1 MLYCKIS
8 TNNII
13 NNAKG
18 SHENRLAY
26 DCPGNVMKL
35 TSTQQCL
42 YQLTHFRNIYWLIDW
57 LTLNNIVSRCEDRMY
72 LVQVKYCVS
81 WKSYKCQGLWWCY
94 PGLGGW
100 KVILYCLET
109 SNERESIMTCWKSYK
124 CQRLWWCYPGLG
136 GWKVILYCL
145 ETSNERESIMT
156 WRMLPWYG
164 EIQIHKMSL
173 RKWIKLWKE
182 LGNEGIENNLKRP
195 GRGVQ
200 YDLKLNHASDQE
212 N

>member
-1 MLYCKIS
+1 MFHNKRSIIMDFMFLEIKWHPS
-8 TNNII
+8 NIGYLLDQGQSDP
-13 NNAKG
+13 G
-18 SHENRLAY
+18 S
-26 DCPGNVMKL
+26 
-35 TSTQQCL
+35 Q
-42 YQLTHFRNIYWLIDW
+42 
-57 LTLNNIVSRCEDRMY
+57 TLNNIVSRCEDRMY

-81 WKSYKCQGLWWCY
+81 WKSYKCQG
-94 PGLGGW
+94 
-100 KVILYCLET
+100 
-109 SNERESIMTCWKSYK
+109 
-124 CQRLWWCYPGLG
+124 LWWCYPGLG